1 MKTTKTKHGLLGIR
15 GKFTLLYFV
24 FILFFRIDTFAQC
37 DDQALKNFKIELAT
51 AKTVTQLIKLE
62 QKLQAWKFLPFCS
75 RLESGKKEMLAAIS
89 KKKKGLNTKPQ
100 NENSQ
105 SRPAQKKSVLDQLK
119 ANMVYVS
126 GGSFTMG
133 CTSEQ
138 HGCSADERPSHQV
151 TLNSFYIGKYEV
163 TQEEWQEVMGSN
175 PSNFSGCPKCP
186 VESVSWNDCQLF
198 LEKLNEIT
206 GKNFRLPTEAEWEFA
221 ARGGN
226 EIKGGY
232 EYAGSNIL
240 TEVGWF
246 RDNNGSKTHPVGRK
260 LPNELGLYDMSGNV
274 WEWCNDWY
282 SEDYYANSPSKNPA
296 GPTTG
301 PNRVRRGG
309 GWDSTPAYCR
319 VAFRGWFAPVARTD
333 NLGFRL
339 VLPSR

>member
-1 MKTTKTKHGLLGIR
+1 MKYIS
-15 GKFTLLYFV
+15 
-24 FILFFRIDTFAQC
+24 ILFLAFFSFSGAIWAQC
-37 DDQALKNFKIELAT
+37 DDKPLDGFRKELAA
-51 AKTVTQLIKLE
+51 AKTQIQLDN
-62 QKLQAWKFLPFCS
+62 LQTRVKAWKFLPFCS

-105 SRPAQKKSVLDQLK
+105 SRPAQKKRVLDQLK

-138 HGCSADERPSHQV
+138 KDCFDDERPSHQV

-175 PSNFSGCPKCP
+175 PSYLYFYDCPKCP
-186 VESVSWNDCQLF
+186 VASVSWDDCQRF
-198 LEKLNEIT
+198 LEKLNETT

-232 EYAGSNIL
+232 EYAGSNML

-246 RDNNGSKTHPVGRK
+246 RDNSGSKTHPVGRK
-260 LPNELGLYDMSGNV
+260 LPNELGLYDISGNV
-274 WEWCNDWY
+274 YEWCNDWY
-282 SEDYYANSPSKNPA
+282 SIDYYRISSSKDPA

-301 PNRVRRGG
+301 SGWVCRGG
-309 GWDSTPAYCR
+309 GWTDTPATCR
-319 VAFRGWFAPVARTD
+319 VASRNWLTPGIRIST
-333 NLGFRL
+333 LGLRL